1 MADEPYPG
9 SAGRAAIAGY
19 RRSEGEVDVKAKVFH
34 VITKL
39 ELGGAQKVTLMT
51 LERLPRDRYDL
62 ALVTGP
68 EGLLVDWANRIPDL
82 SCVWIPDL
90 IREVRPVEDVRA
102 FFSMWRLF
110 RRERPQVVHTHSS
123 KAGILGRWAARL
135 AGVPFIFHTAHGF
148 GFNDFQ
154 RPAVRKFYV
163 WLERVTTRITTKL
176 VVVSYANAERGE
188 KSGVFQRGD
197 WILCRDAIS
206 VDQFIQPGPR
216 RTRLRDWGIPED
228 RIVVGMVACFKP
240 QKSPVDFVD
249 VAAQVLQKRQDV
261 HFVMAGD
268 GELRPEVEARIK
280 ETGIASHVTLLGWQN
295 EADMPETY
303 RNLDIVVLTSLWEG
317 LPCVFS
323 EAMAGELPI
332 VATNVDGAREAIV
345 DGENGYLHQ
354 PHDIEGMATSVLKL
368 LADPKLRREMGRK
381 GKARVMEFDI
391 STSVSN
397 LEHAYRE
404 CLKSL

>member
-1 MADEPYPG
+1 M
-9 SAGRAAIAGY
+9 
-19 RRSEGEVDVKAKVFH
+19 KTKVIH

-51 LERLPRDRYDL
+51 LERLPRQQYDV

-68 EGLLVDWANRIPDL
+68 EGLLVDWANRIPEL
-82 SCVWIPDL
+82 KRVWIPEL
-90 IREVRPVEDVRA
+90 IREVRPIEDA
-102 FFSMWRLF
+102 KALFELWRLF
-110 RRERPQVVHTHSS
+110 RRERPQIVHTHSS
-123 KAGILGRWAARL
+123 KAGILGRWAAKL

-154 RPAVRKFYV
+154 RPAVRNFYI
-163 WLERVTTRITTKL
+163 WLERVTSRVTTKM
-176 VVVSYANAERGE
+176 VVVSYANAEKGE

-216 RTRLRDWGIPED
+216 RNRLGDWKIPED
-228 RIVVGMVACFKP
+228 RLVIGMVACFKP

-249 VAAQVLQKRQDV
+249 VAARVLKERKDV

-268 GELRPEVEARIK
+268 GELRADVEQRIND
-280 ETGIASHVTLLGWQN
+280 TGISSHFTLLGWKN
-295 EADMPETY
+295 EDEMPEIY

-323 EAMAGELPI
+323 EAMAVELPI
-332 VATNVDGAREAIV
+332 VATNVDGAREAIIH
-345 DGENGYLHQ
+345 GETGFLHQ
-354 PHDIEGMATSVLKL
+354 PHDVDGMALSVLKL
-368 LADPKLRREMGRK
+368 AADPELRREMGRR
-381 GKARVMEFDI
+381 GRSRVMEFDI

-397 LEHAYRE
+397 LEAAYRE
-404 CLKSL
+404 CLAAL